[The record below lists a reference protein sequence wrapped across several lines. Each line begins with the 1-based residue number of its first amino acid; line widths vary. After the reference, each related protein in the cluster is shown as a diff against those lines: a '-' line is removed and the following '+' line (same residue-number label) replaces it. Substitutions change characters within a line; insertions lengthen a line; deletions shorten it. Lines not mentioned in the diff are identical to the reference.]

1 MSAMSNWSKL
11 ARNSESNKVISLA
24 HFPRE
29 LKTAQ
34 VTKPVCE
41 AFGFSNASLN
51 GMTRRLDRGLWASCL
66 KADITLFLKAEKVG
80 IGDIYDCVKYF
91 NKKSRHQK

>member
-1 MSAMSNWSKL
+1 
-11 ARNSESNKVISLA
+11 
-24 HFPRE
+24 
-29 LKTAQ
+29 
-34 VTKPVCE
+34 
-41 AFGFSNASLN
+41 
-51 GMTRRLDRGLWASCL
+51 MTRRLDRGLWASCL